1 MAVPALGSPPQAS
14 FGRPRT
20 LVHPGPRADV
30 RLAHVAAQG
39 ARQIRLSLPQGTC
52 LHEGLTQALAAAGV
66 QSAAMALMGGDL
78 AEVAYCLPI
87 PDPEG
92 QLMATYGEP
101 KVLRGASLLRGSATL
116 GQDDQGAPVIHC
128 HASFADADG
137 GVRGGHVLTPHT
149 VVGQRPVTVLVS
161 VLGGVALRLGFDD
174 ETRLNMLKPHAVK
187 SETAKFETVTTTAG
201 AHHG

>member
-1 MAVPALGSPPQAS
+1 MPVPATGGTPETP

-30 RLAHVAAQG
+30 RLSHVAACG
-39 ARQIRLSLPQGTC
+39 TRQLRISLNPGTR
-52 LHEGLTQALAAAGV
+52 LHEGLTQALNALGV

-87 PDPEG
+87 PDPAG
-92 QLMATYGEP
+92 QVIATYGEP
-101 KVLRGASLLRGSATL
+101 HVLRPVSLLRGSATL

-137 GVRGGHVLTPHT
+137 RVRGGHVLTQAT
-149 VVGQRPVTVLVS
+149 VVGQRPVTVMVS
-161 VLGGVALRLGFDD
+161 VLEGVALRLGFDA
-174 ETRLNMLKPHAVK
+174 ETRLNMLKPHAVA
-187 SETAKFETVTTTAG
+187 TAAG
-201 AHHG
+201 AQHV

>member
-1 MAVPALGSPPQAS
+1 MAAPAPGSPPEHA

-20 LVHPGPRADV
+20 LVHPGPRADL
-30 RLAHVAAQG
+30 RLAHVAAHG
-39 ARQIRLSLPQGTC
+39 GRQIRLSLTAGTC
-52 LHEGLTQALAAAGV
+52 LHEGLTRTLGAAGV
-66 QSAAMALMGGDL
+66 QAAAMALMGGDL
-78 AEVAYCLPI
+78 AEVAYCLPV

-116 GQDDQGAPVIHC
+116 GQDEQGAPVIHC
-128 HASFADADG
+128 HASFADEQG
-137 GVRGGHVLTPHT
+137 HVRGGHVLTPRT

-161 VLGGVALRLGFDD
+161 VLDGVALRLGFDD

-187 SETAKFETVTTTAG
+187 SEAVTSAG